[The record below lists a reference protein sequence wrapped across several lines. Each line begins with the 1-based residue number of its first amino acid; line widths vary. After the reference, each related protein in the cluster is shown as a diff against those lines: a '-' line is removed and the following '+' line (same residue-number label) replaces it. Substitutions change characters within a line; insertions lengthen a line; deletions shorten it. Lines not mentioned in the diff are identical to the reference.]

1 MIKKAL
7 RFAIGPSVV
16 IVIGSV
22 IFRMT
27 NPALY
32 NETWPSIPI
41 QIILYLVVSYIAGVF
56 VGLIIEWVKLK
67 LDNGK

>member
-7 RFAIGPSVV
+7 KFAVGPSVG

-41 QIILYLVVSYIAGVF
+41 QIILYLVVSYVVGF
-56 VGLIIEWVKLK
+56 LVGLLIEWVKLK